1 MLLDKPRPGLLPDP
15 STVKAELLQPQSWQN
30 SPCLMGTVS
39 LPMSDGMNEGP
50 ERSYSLHQSQSPGR
64 RKRRTGNLRT
74 ERRSHVTWG
83 SSKRRKA
90 QDDGGTIVL
99 KCSGQRLRQG
109 EGFQRVRSFQERL
122 TRMSYKTLER
132 LEHLQ
137 KLNSNKQWVNHDLY
151 RLM

>member
-1 MLLDKPRPGLLPDP
+1 MTPQSLSKLQYQAARP

-90 QDDGGTIVL
+90 HDDGGTIVL
-99 KCSGQRLRQG
+99 KCSGQCLRHG
-109 EGFQRVRSFQERL
+109 EGFQRVRSFQAQGQPLRTL
-122 TRMSYKTLER
+122 TPAACSTKAGVSRS
-132 LEHLQ
+132 
-137 KLNSNKQWVNHDLY
+137 VA
-151 RLM
+151 